1 MQGWIRRARDL
12 RMITSGD
19 AVRLRAGVSPTGEP
33 VRASE
38 MSLRE
43 LARRP
48 RDERRRVVLDAAVE
62 VDPDETDWW
71 DAVALDG
78 LD

>member
-12 RMITSGD
+12 GMITSGD
-19 AVRLRAGVSPTGEP
+19 AVRLHAGVSPTGEP
-33 VRASE
+33 ARASE

-48 RDERRRVVLDAAVE
+48 RDERHGVLRGAAIE
-62 VDPDETDWW
+62 VDADETDWW
-71 DAVALDG
+71 DAVAADG